1 MQKTRNAFALT
12 GTRVRISPSPP
23 MRFRPH
29 KKPQSSSVLRLVSF
43 GGLKMDFDIL
53 KVVEYLKNKRKIFIS
68 EADFQFEMA
77 WAIKELYPEAK
88 VRLEYCP
95 EFEPSMHIDILV
107 IIDSKWIPIEL
118 KYKTKKCFK
127 TIDNEAFILKEHSAK
142 DVNCYLYLKDLQRI
156 EHIKEN
162 APFFEKG
169 YGVFLTNERSYL
181 KEPNKPNCV
190 YKEFSLA
197 NGIVKSGI
205 MQWSETASLGT
216 KKGNERPIHLKG
228 TYKIQWNTYS
238 ELDESN
244 SGKFFV
250 LINKIE

>member
-1 MQKTRNAFALT
+1 
-12 GTRVRISPSPP
+12 
-23 MRFRPH
+23 
-29 KKPQSSSVLRLVSF
+29 
-43 GGLKMDFDIL
+43 MDFDIL

-162 APFFEKG
+162 VPFF
-169 YGVFLTNERSYL
+169 
-181 KEPNKPNCV
+181 
-190 YKEFSLA
+190 
-197 NGIVKSGI
+197 
-205 MQWSETASLGT
+205 
-216 KKGNERPIHLKG
+216 
-228 TYKIQWNTYS
+228 
-238 ELDESN
+238 
-244 SGKFFV
+244 
-250 LINKIE
+250 

>member
-1 MQKTRNAFALT
+1 
-12 GTRVRISPSPP
+12 
-23 MRFRPH
+23 
-29 KKPQSSSVLRLVSF
+29 
-43 GGLKMDFDIL
+43 MDFDIL
-53 KVVEYLKNKRKIFIS
+53 NVVEYLKNKRKIFIS

-88 VRLEYCP
+88 VRLEYRP
-95 EFEPSMHIDILV
+95 EFEPSIHIDILV

-118 KYKTKKCFK
+118 KYKTNKYRKA
-127 TIDNEAFILKEHSAK
+127 IDNEMFVLKKQSAK

-162 APFFEKG
+162 TSSFEKG
-169 YGVFLTNERSYL
+169 YVVFLTNECSYL

-205 MQWSETASLGT
+205 MQWSEAASPGT
-216 KKGNERPIHLKG
+216 KRGYEKPIHLKG
-228 TYKIQWNTYS
+228 AYNIQWNTYS

-250 LINKIE
+250 LINTIE